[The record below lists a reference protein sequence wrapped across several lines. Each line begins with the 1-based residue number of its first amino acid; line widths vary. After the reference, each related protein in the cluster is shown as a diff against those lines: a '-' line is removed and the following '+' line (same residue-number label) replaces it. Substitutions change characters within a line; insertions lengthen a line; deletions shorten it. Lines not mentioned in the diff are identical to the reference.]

1 VIHRHVRAGL
11 LLGFALLIAKLFATG
26 EMTKYMSPAL
36 DPLTALAGVLL
47 AAMGVVE
54 IAAARTAGHRDD
66 GHATDRTEQTLTN
79 LLLVIPLAVGFL
91 MAPRALGSAALGG
104 EDVASL
110 LLTFPAGPAPAARV
124 AAPPPATPIEDLP
137 DLLVYLRQSGE
148 QGVGQRVRVTGLVAR
163 ADSFAPNEL
172 ALLRYAIAH
181 CVADA
186 RPLGLFVIANA
197 EAAWPADQWV
207 RIEGTLE
214 SREREG
220 DRLVS
225 IVAETIV
232 AIEEPPNPYLAAS
245 F

>member
-1 VIHRHVRAGL
+1 MIRRHVRAAL
-11 LLGFALLIAKLFATG
+11 LLGFALLIAKLFAAG

-36 DPLTALAGVLL
+36 DPLTALAGLVL

-54 IAAARTAGHRDD
+54 IAAARAGGHEDD
-66 GHATDRTEQTLTN
+66 EHPTDRAEQTLTN

-110 LLTFPAGPAPAARV
+110 LLTFPAGPAPAARGV
-124 AAPPPATPIEDLP
+124 APPASPIEDLP
-137 DLLVYLRQSGE
+137 DLLVYVRQAGE

-197 EAAWPADQWV
+197 EASWPADQWV
-207 RIEGTLE
+207 SIEGTLE

-232 AIEEPPNPYLAAS
+232 AIEEPRNPYLAAG